1 MYNKGSWPHWGSG
14 KASWERGSVEW
25 MGLIGGQVWLW
36 PMESLCLRNWKK
48 PGRGSCNTR
57 RETRAHSHLRGLA
70 FIQGFPAAP
79 GTKPQILSMGCITLT
94 LSSFCP
100 APSYIS
106 PSMWLLSAAR
116 LHQAHSCLRSMIY
129 SSSAQDIVLPSQ
141 LARVVSSAHSSS
153 YHLAAEY
160 FPLLSLNCSLPAH
173 CRVYSPPQ
181 TPH

>member
-1 MYNKGSWPHWGSG
+1 MNGMNIRRSIQLHTDGSALWEKNPALSMYNKGSWPHWGSG

-100 APSYIS
+100 AHPLTFLH
-106 PSMWLLSAAR
+106 PCGFCLL
-116 LHQAHSCLRSMIY
+116 LGCTKLT
-129 SSSAQDIVLPSQ
+129 
-141 LARVVSSAHSSS
+141 
-153 YHLAAEY
+153 
-160 FPLLSLNCSLPAH
+160 
-173 CRVYSPPQ
+173 RVYDLWFTLPVLR
-181 TPH
+181 T